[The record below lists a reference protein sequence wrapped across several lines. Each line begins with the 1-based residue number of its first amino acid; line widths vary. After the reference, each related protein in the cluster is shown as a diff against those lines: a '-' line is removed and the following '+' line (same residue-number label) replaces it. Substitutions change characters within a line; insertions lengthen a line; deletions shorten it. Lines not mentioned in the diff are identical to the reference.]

1 MLTPRVVLTQLL
13 LGVIIWFVGKFGKKP
28 LVLVTI
34 VLFFFSLL
42 HLVTPNAFVLQI
54 TVILTTAAVRYHK
67 IREHEVGEMLVTFRN
82 ILDRLSGK

>member
-1 MLTPRVVLTQLL
+1 MLTPRVVLTQLIL
-13 LGVIIWFVGKFGKKP
+13 VMIIWFVGKLGKKS

-34 VLFFFSLL
+34 ILLLFSLVYL
-42 HLVTPNAFVLQI
+42 FTPNVFILQI

-67 IREHEVGEMLVTFRN
+67 IRELEVLEMLSTFRN